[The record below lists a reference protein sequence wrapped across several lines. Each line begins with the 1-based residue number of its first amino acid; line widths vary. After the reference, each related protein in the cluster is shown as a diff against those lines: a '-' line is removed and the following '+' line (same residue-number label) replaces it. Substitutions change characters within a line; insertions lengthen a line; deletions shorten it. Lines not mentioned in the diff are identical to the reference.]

1 MGCDDVKERLSEYV
15 DDLLDGEAGAE
26 LEEHLST
33 CTACQQELASLR
45 ALVHELGSLRPVE
58 PPADFLEQLHERLE
72 QRSWVSR
79 ILRILFVPMGTKVPL
94 QLAGALAVAIL
105 VISVFYVQQEEMKT
119 TEAPVS
125 LQQRGLSEMEAIQ
138 ADKVRQEGTAMSKP
152 ALKTAGE
159 TKGGRTPVE
168 LDLLLKKRPS
178 RRSLAPQPAVDEAGG
193 IQKEKRQ
200 TMAASE
206 AFRDAEDREGNKLT
220 EPLPGLT
227 DLITHAKGKV
237 LDIEYHKD
245 TKTPSLIRAEI
256 PAQAFDSF
264 YEKLRELGDVSSPS
278 EIPPDNSQEIIQLE
292 VRILP

>member
-45 ALVHELGSLRPVE
+45 ALVHELGSLRPME
-58 PPADFLEQLHERLE
+58 PPADFLDQLHERLA
-72 QRSWVSR
+72 QCSWVSK

-94 QLAGALAVAIL
+94 QLAGAVAAAIL

-125 LQQRGLSEMEAIQ
+125 LQQRGLSEMEAIRE
-138 ADKVRQEGTAMSKP
+138 DKVRQEGAALSEP
-152 ALKTAGE
+152 AFKTAGE
-159 TKGGRTPVE
+159 TKRERAPVE
-168 LDLLLKKRPS
+168 LALHLRKKPS
-178 RRSLAPQPAVDEAGG
+178 RRSLAPQPAVDEAVG
-193 IQKEKRQ
+193 IQKEKRR
-200 TMAASE
+200 TMAAKE
-206 AFRDAEDREGNKLT
+206 AFRDAEGPEERKPT

-227 DLITHAKGKV
+227 NLITHAKGKV
-237 LDIEYHKD
+237 IDIEYHKD

-256 PAQAFDSF
+256 PALAFDSF
-264 YEKLRELGDVSSPS
+264 YEKLTELGDVSSPS
-278 EIPPDNSQEIIQLE
+278 EPPPDKSQEVIQLE